1 MDGFKE
7 KLKQSLQFKLSAWLA
22 ATIAVVAVAAGGFA
36 FVSAYQEANE
46 MQDEQLR
53 QMALVIGRQTL
64 SSPTA
69 DSPEANQASDS
80 DFRVVVQEIKSASNG
95 AAGGSAATSGEL
107 AGLAPNSPEG
117 LQTVFLQDESWR
129 VFVKTLSSGARVAAG
144 QPTEL
149 RDDIAQASA
158 LRTLVPFAALFLIL
172 GFLVGYLTRQMFK
185 PLKVL
190 STHLDDRDEHD
201 LAALSDA
208 GVPTEIRPFVVAIN
222 QLLLRVDKSVA
233 AQRRFVADAAHELR
247 SPLTAL
253 SLQAERLAETE
264 LPAEATRRLA
274 TLRKGIERN
283 RSLLN
288 QLLTLARVQEP
299 AQQSAGPVS
308 IQSVF
313 REVLEDLMPLAE
325 AKSIDLGVVSP
336 HDYSVMATPAELQT
350 LVKNLVDNAIR
361 HTPCGGRV
369 DLSVDAVGS
378 ATVLEVTDT
387 GSGIAESERQ
397 RVFEAFY
404 RGLGQD
410 DQGSGLGLSIVKT
423 IADRLGATI
432 QLSFTDEAQQTG
444 LRVRVSFLP

>member
-53 QMALVIGRQTL
+53 QMALVIGRQTP

-69 DSPEANQASDS
+69 DSPEAHQASDS